1 MRKTPP
7 FYVLFVIVNDQE
19 PKGGNCFCAAGAS
32 QSCIHISALLF
43 TEITP
48 QACTSVRC
56 AWSRPSV
63 SGSTSL
69 ANFGHASLVSI
80 LWTEARF
87 VLALE
92 AAGSKNGVI
101 DYFKGEE
108 ERDAMSNDPVSQKK
122 KQFSKTQWI
131 SLMIL
136 LHCKTQQ

>member
-7 FYVLFVIVNDQE
+7 LYVLFVIVNDQE

-43 TEITP
+43 TLAEMTP

-69 ANFGHASLVSI
+69 AKDLDFGHASLVSI

-108 ERDAMSNDPVSQKK
+108 ERDAMSNDPVSQKQ

-131 SLMIL
+131 S
-136 LHCKTQQ
+136 